1 MMLYSL
7 GTRYSITYSKIFHG
21 EGGHIMMPCYP
32 KSIGHAQM
40 LYTLSDSNGGL
51 MIPGND
57 VHCYAMLP
65 IHISAKSPKQCI
77 LNIRCRIMKVV
88 NTCTCE

>member
-40 LYTLSDSNGGL
+40 LYTLSDS
-51 MIPGND
+51 MVD
-57 VHCYAMLP
+57 
-65 IHISAKSPKQCI
+65 
-77 LNIRCRIMKVV
+77 
-88 NTCTCE
+88 